1 MYPNTDGSN
10 LQSKGRRQDRVFAPC
25 YSVLPKAALTAVPTC
40 GAQPRA
46 AGFSELKCR
55 SPFSGGSTVQI
66 YPKPANINLF
76 MSFCE
81 FGFVSP
87 CVYSSV
93 GQSCCTAAVH
103 VGVGAWSSLHM
114 GARHHW
120 MPVCILGC
128 YGKLCPLGTNCKS
141 SLLSLCFLLL
151 RLKGLCPM
159 LVTGTWLWSKTA
171 IGSCDVVC
179 VLAQRNKA
187 HCLPSS
193 SRAGTII
200 SQAVCKE

>member
-93 GQSCCTAAVH
+93 GQSHCTAAVH

-120 MPVCILGC
+120 MPVCISGV
-128 YGKLCPLGTNCKS
+128 TAS
-141 SLLSLCFLLL
+141 SVLLAQTARAVCFLF
-151 RLKGLCPM
+151 
-159 LVTGTWLWSKTA
+159 A
-171 IGSCDVVC
+171 FSCSDWRVC
-179 VLAQRNKA
+179 VPCLWLEHGFGQRQQ
-187 HCLPSS
+187 SE
-193 SRAGTII
+193 
-200 SQAVCKE
+200 AVMLCVF